1 MTSPV
6 VSTCSKCKQTELSL
20 PGVRKTLSVACISA
34 GHSLSLSVD
43 LLASRSSSVCSS
55 PVSHK
60 QQSSGAGSSDRGR
73 TRSWLFSEHPSITER
88 ADQIE
93 PARVGGIGRSAWRYL
108 AYINTCQRVINGIE
122 QRSHS

>member
-1 MTSPV
+1 M
-6 VSTCSKCKQTELSL
+6 STCSKCKQTELGL
-20 PGVRKTLSVACISA
+20 PDVRKAVAVACISG

-43 LLASRSSSVCSS
+43 LLASRSSSVCRS
-55 PVSHK
+55 PVSHE

-93 PARVGGIGRSAWRYL
+93 PGRVGGIGRNTWRYL
-108 AYINTCQRVINGIE
+108 ASENACQRVIN
-122 QRSHS
+122 SKVSYTYS